1 MPEVVGA
8 FSSTEPWHERTDR
21 SVETGNS
28 ALGDLAEQRLEVA
41 VGHLDGIEIG
51 RVLRQVAERGPRLL
65 NRFSDSRN
73 LVGLQII
80 HHDNVVAPKC
90 WSQALLDVGSE
101 YISGHGAFD
110 HHRCDHF
117 VVSQAGHE
125 GDPFPIS
132 ERNTAD
138 QSDASGSPP
147 PEADQIGADRSL
159 VDKYQASGI
168 KHALFSHPTSPG
180 AHHVCPFLFRRPQA
194 FFLRVMSCRSRNRQ
208 SELRLV
214 RIRCLRSSAK
224 VSSKV
229 KSGCSATRA
238 NIRSANSS
246 SGETLPPRGFGA
258 ALPTS
263 RQRCS
268 HLTDELALLSKRS
281 AASRREAP
289 VSTASITRSRKSP
302 E

>member
-28 ALGDLAEQRLEVA
+28 ALGDLAEQRLEFA

-125 GDPFPIS
+125 GDRFPIS

-194 FFLRVMSCRSRNRQ
+194 FF
-208 SELRLV
+208 
-214 RIRCLRSSAK
+214 
-224 VSSKV
+224 
-229 KSGCSATRA
+229 
-238 NIRSANSS
+238 
-246 SGETLPPRGFGA
+246 
-258 ALPTS
+258 
-263 RQRCS
+263 
-268 HLTDELALLSKRS
+268 
-281 AASRREAP
+281 
-289 VSTASITRSRKSP
+289 
-302 E
+302 